1 VGGIRRYQRSSYPAI
16 FSYLSPRRAPVC
28 CHLDP
33 HNAKGLVLLSFL
45 STLDDRT
52 LEPLGNCGV
61 IDVSWVISFG
71 AQGSLG
77 TVIIMLFSFLTVSF
91 VSLLAH
97 LSAVFPFIPPL
108 VRGFLLLHRP
118 VRFVLL
124 TNMLH
129 LLVMRIY
136 FC

>member
-1 VGGIRRYQRSSYPAI
+1 
-16 FSYLSPRRAPVC
+16 
-28 CHLDP
+28 
-33 HNAKGLVLLSFL
+33 
-45 STLDDRT
+45 
-52 LEPLGNCGV
+52 V
-61 IDVSWVISFG
+61 IDVSWVIRFG

-77 TVIIMLFSFLTVSF
+77 TVVIMLFIFLTVSF
-91 VSLLAH
+91 VSQLAH
-97 LSAVFPFIPPL
+97 LSAVFLFIPLL
-108 VRGFLLLHRP
+108 VGGFLLLHRP